1 MYIYTE
7 YVSMLFVQV
16 PVALSDGAAYQISC
30 LLRLGNGR
38 AAKGSNLTYIRH
50 HLYVTLIRP

>member
-1 MYIYTE
+1 
-7 YVSMLFVQV
+7 MLFVQV

-38 AAKGSNLTYIRH
+38 AAKGSTLMYTKP
-50 HLYVTLIRP
+50 HLYVTLIRA